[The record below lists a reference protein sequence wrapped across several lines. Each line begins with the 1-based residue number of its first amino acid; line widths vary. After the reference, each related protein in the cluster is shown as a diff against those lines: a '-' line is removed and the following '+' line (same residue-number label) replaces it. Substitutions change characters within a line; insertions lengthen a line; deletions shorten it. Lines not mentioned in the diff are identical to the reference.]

1 MSDLELIDA
10 VAQKTGESVRE
21 ISRRGF
27 FLVPAESTADDPECV
42 FDLIDLPD
50 IGGIDW
56 ESLGFNSREPFSIRD
71 LKTRRKSK
79 PVFSTRTMRQL
90 ASVS

>member
-27 FLVPAESTADDPECV
+27 FLVPPVPTADDPECV

-56 ESLGFNSREPFSIRD
+56 EALGFNSREPFSLRD
-71 LKTRRKSK
+71 LKTRRKSR
-79 PVFSTRTMRQL
+79 PGISTRTMRRL
-90 ASVS
+90 TSVS